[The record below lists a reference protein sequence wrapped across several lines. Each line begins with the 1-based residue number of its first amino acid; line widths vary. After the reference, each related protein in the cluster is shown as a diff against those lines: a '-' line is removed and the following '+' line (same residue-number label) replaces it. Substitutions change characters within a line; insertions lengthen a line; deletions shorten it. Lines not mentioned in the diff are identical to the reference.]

1 MANRNYGGQDYDDR
15 NRNTGGRENEGRGSS
30 GREGR
35 GDWGSQGG
43 REGGAGVGRG
53 YAEENRF
60 GDRWYGR
67 EHEGN
72 REGWGSDRGYGQD
85 VDWRQGQGQN
95 QGQGQGQDWGRG
107 REGSGSGMPG
117 GSGDRN
123 TVYSG
128 SGQSGQG
135 SYGQGGYGQSGQGG
149 YSQGGY
155 GQGGYGQG
163 GNQGGYG
170 QNAQGNYGQG
180 GYGNYNRGQDW
191 SQGPHAG
198 RGPQGYQRSNER
210 IQEEAC
216 EALTRH
222 GHVDA
227 SGINIRVEQGEVTL
241 EGTVTSRREKRLA
254 EEAVENLPG
263 VKDVHNHLRVRQG
276 DQQGNGGSHQE
287 TSPAHQAGLET
298 AVGSETGRGS
308 RKKS

>member
-1 MANRNYGGQDYDDR
+1 MANRNYGGQGYDDR
-15 NRNTGGRENEGRGSS
+15 NRSSSGSEGRGSS

-43 REGGAGVGRG
+43 REGAGVGRG
-53 YAEENRF
+53 YGEENRF

-85 VDWRQGQGQN
+85 VDWRSDWRQG

-107 REGSGSGMPG
+107 R
-117 GSGDRN
+117 
-123 TVYSG
+123 
-128 SGQSGQG
+128 GQS
-135 SYGQGGYGQSGQGG
+135 
-149 YSQGGY
+149 GY

-163 GNQGGYG
+163 G
-170 QNAQGNYGQG
+170 
-180 GYGNYNRGQDW
+180 YGNYNRNADW
-191 SQGPHAG
+191 NQGPHAG

-210 IQEEAC
+210 IQEEVC

-222 GHVDA
+222 GQVDA
-227 SGINIRVEQGEVTL
+227 SGINVRVDQGEVTL

-254 EEAVENLPG
+254 EEAVESLSG
-263 VKDVHNHLRVRQG
+263 VKDVHNHLRLRRG

-287 TSPAHQAGLET
+287 TSAAHQAGLET
-298 AVGSETGRGS
+298 ESGRG

>member
-1 MANRNYGGQDYDDR
+1 MANRNYGGQGYDDR
-15 NRNTGGRENEGRGSS
+15 NRSSSGSEGRGSS

-43 REGGAGVGRG
+43 REGAGVGRG
-53 YAEENRF
+53 YGEENRF

-85 VDWRQGQGQN
+85 VDWRSDWRQG

-107 REGSGSGMPG
+107 REGSGSGMSG
-117 GSGDRN
+117 GSYGGGYGSGYGDRGAG
-123 TVYSG
+123 YSG

-135 SYGQGGYGQSGQGG
+135 SYGQGGYG
-149 YSQGGY
+149 
-155 GQGGYGQG
+155 
-163 GNQGGYG
+163 
-170 QNAQGNYGQG
+170 
-180 GYGNYNRGQDW
+180 NYNRNADW
-191 SQGPHAG
+191 NQGPHAG

-210 IQEEAC
+210 IQEEVC

-222 GHVDA
+222 GQVDA
-227 SGINIRVEQGEVTL
+227 SGINVRVDQGEVTL

-254 EEAVENLPG
+254 EEAVESLSG
-263 VKDVHNHLRVRQG
+263 VKDVHNHLRLRRG

-287 TSPAHQAGLET
+287 TSAAHQAGLET
-298 AVGSETGRGS
+298 ESGRG